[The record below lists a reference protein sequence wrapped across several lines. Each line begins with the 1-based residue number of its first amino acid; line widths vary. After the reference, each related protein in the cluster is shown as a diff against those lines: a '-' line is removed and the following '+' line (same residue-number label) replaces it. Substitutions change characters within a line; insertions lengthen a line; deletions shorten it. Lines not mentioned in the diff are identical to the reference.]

1 MINFIFRKLAYY
13 ITYIGNG
20 IIVWKC
26 LSYIVNLFPANKI
39 VDFFA
44 LLALVIS
51 WVLLNSFTSYY
62 IRKDGRD
69 YYEK

>member
-1 MINFIFRKLAYY
+1 MVMINFIFRKLAYY

-39 VDFFA
+39 VDF
-44 LLALVIS
+44 S
-51 WVLLNSFTSYY
+51 HY
-62 IRKDGRD
+62 
-69 YYEK
+69 